1 MDSSAGLLAS
11 ICAELE
17 RGLGSGVLQGIFAP
31 DAQRL
36 YLDFRVPGRSVWVH
50 LCCAPGVERV
60 SVVDQ
65 RPASP
70 AQASG
75 WQQRLR
81 KALIGARLEGLL
93 SPRERTVALALATRA
108 GPYTLWTQWGGGFAL
123 LGAGNVRLAASPPGF
138 IPSVPGEW
146 KAPAATAA
154 PVPNIEFTLAKA
166 AEVAFA
172 QEERLRADAVRAQ
185 GLARALKKLDRT
197 IAKVELEAQRHTDAE
212 RLRAEGELLKQHA
225 HALVRGQKSVTLM
238 EWTSEGE
245 QVERLI
251 TLDPA
256 RAPFEHAPER
266 FRRYK
271 RLLRGST
278 IAATRLIALRAE
290 RESLT
295 HSFALKDADSPGT
308 GQRSLQEKKAAPY
321 RVYLG
326 HGGRAIWV
334 GKGARGND
342 VLTFEV
348 AGPHHAWLHARGV
361 PGAHVVVPMNSGEVM
376 PQELLLDAAHLAAHH
391 SDFKGEPKA
400 DIAHTLAKY
409 VRKAKGGAPGAVM
422 VDREKTFVLRVDPQ
436 RLQKILATEV

>member
-1 MDSSAGLLAS
+1 MESSAGLLVP
-11 ICAELE
+11 ICAELNA
-17 RGLGSGVLQGIFAP
+17 GLGSGVLQGIFAP

-65 RPASP
+65 RPPSP

-81 KALIGARLEGLL
+81 KELVGARLECLV
-93 SPRERTVALALATRA
+93 SPTERTVALALVSRT
-108 GPYTLWTQWGGGFAL
+108 GPYTLWAQWGGGFAL
-123 LGAGNVRLAASPPGF
+123 LGAGHVRLAASPPAFVPF
-138 IPSVPGEW
+138 IPGEW
-146 KAPAATAA
+146 KAPAAVAA
-154 PVPNIEFTLAKA
+154 QSNIDFTLARA
-166 AEVAFA
+166 AEGAFA
-172 QEERLRADAVRAQ
+172 QEERERAEAVRAQ

-197 IAKVELEAQRHTDAE
+197 IAKVELEAQRHIDAE

-295 HSFALKDADSPGT
+295 HSFALRDADSPGT

-321 RVYLG
+321 RVYSG

-348 AGPHHAWLHARGV
+348 AGPHHAWFHARGV

-422 VDREKTFVLRVDPQ
+422 LDREKTFVLRVDPQ
-436 RLQKILATEV
+436 RLKKILATEV